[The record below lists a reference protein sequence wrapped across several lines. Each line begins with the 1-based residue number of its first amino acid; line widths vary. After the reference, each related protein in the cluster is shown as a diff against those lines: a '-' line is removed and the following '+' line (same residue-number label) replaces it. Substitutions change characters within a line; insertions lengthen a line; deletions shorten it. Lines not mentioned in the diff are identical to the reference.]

1 MPFYPE
7 MSKNITQQ
15 RDIYDKVIFRL
26 LQIFY
31 GLLDVSLL
39 SYIYIYIYIYYHYVL
54 FLENL
59 LHESISGEEKFLPE
73 NKPTRFIEI

>member
-1 MPFYPE
+1 MPYYLE

-39 SYIYIYIYIYYHYVL
+39 SYIYIYYHYVL